1 MNEKIIKP
9 GIIKRIVDLTKSRN
23 QKYTQED
30 IDNIMTAFWDVIIEA
45 IMNGDSI
52 NLNGYVSIENK
63 YMSSRKARNVAEN
76 TEVIVPE
83 HYRVNFKSGS
93 KLNKAAM
100 IFTEKQLGA
109 LHNE

>member
-9 GIIKRIVDLTKSRN
+9 GIIKRIIDLCKSRG

-30 IDNIMTAFWDVIIEA
+30 VDSIITAFGDVIIEA
-45 IMNGDSI
+45 ISNGDSV

-76 TEVIVPE
+76 IEMIVPE
-83 HYRVNFKSGS
+83 HYRVNIKTGS
-93 KLNKAAM
+93 KLNQAAA
-100 IFTEKQLGA
+100 IYTEKQLGGITQ
-109 LHNE
+109 

>member
-9 GIIKRIVDLTKSRN
+9 EIIKRIVDLTKSRN

-93 KLNKAAM
+93 KLNKAATA
-100 IFTEKQLGA
+100 FTQKQLGVK
-109 LHNE
+109 NE

>member
-1 MNEKIIKP
+1 MNEKIIRP
-9 GIIKRIVDLTKSRN
+9 GVIKRIVDLTKSRS

-30 IDNIMTAFWDVIIEA
+30 VDNIITAFWDVIIEA
-45 IMNGDSI
+45 IINGDSI

-76 TEVIVPE
+76 VEMIVPE

-100 IFTEKQLGA
+100 IFTERQLGVK
-109 LHNE
+109 HE